1 MATSAG
7 TWDYRDRHGDAF
19 GRTYFRRFDPG
30 VISSVGI
37 GTYLGEP
44 TDRVDTRYQRAIR
57 VALDNGVNVVD
68 TAVNYRCGRSEA
80 VVGRALREAAVDRE
94 AVTVATKG
102 GFVPFDGS
110 RPADP
115 GAYVRDQF
123 VAPGLV
129 NAEDLAQGS
138 HCISP
143 AFIDTMVDRSLDRL
157 GLDKIDLYYVHNP
170 ETQLSTRSR
179 DQTYDLLEATFRRL
193 ERRRLTGAIGR
204 YGVATWDGFRVPAG
218 AGAYLSLPEVI
229 RRSESAADTVGTSTP
244 GLAAVQLPF
253 NIAMADAFTTANHS
267 SPAGEENPDEPAT
280 QSTLACAREAGVS
293 VFASA
298 ILGQGELLNGIPPE
312 IDARL
317 AGETSAQ
324 RAINF
329 ARSAPGVTCALVG
342 ASNPAHVRE
351 NIAAGT
357 FDPLGANAFDAI
369 FE

>member
-44 TDRVDTRYQRAIR
+44 TDRVDSRYQRAIR

-80 VVGRALREAAVDRE
+80 AVGRALREAAVDRE

-102 GFVPFDGS
+102 GFIPFDNS
-110 RPADP
+110 QPADP
-115 GAYVRDQF
+115 GAYVRDRF
-123 VAPGLV
+123 LTPGLV
-129 NAEDLAQGS
+129 DAEDVAQGS

-143 AFIDTMVDRSLDRL
+143 EFIDAMVDRSLDRL
-157 GLDKIDLYYVHNP
+157 GLDTIDLYYVHNP

-179 DQTYDLLEATFRRL
+179 AQTYDLLEATFRQL

-218 AGAYLSLPEVI
+218 AEAYLSLPEVI
-229 RRSESAADTVGTSTP
+229 RRSESAANTVGTNTP

-253 NIAMADAFTTANHS
+253 NVAMADAFIIANHS
-267 SPAGEENPDEPAT
+267 SLTEKDGADDPDT
-280 QSTLACAREAGVS
+280 QSTLACARDAGVS

-298 ILGQGELLNGIPPE
+298 SLGQGELVDQIPPE

-317 AGETSAQ
+317 AGETAAQ

-329 ARSAPGVTCALVG
+329 ARSAPG
-342 ASNPAHVRE
+342 
-351 NIAAGT
+351 
-357 FDPLGANAFDAI
+357 
-369 FE
+369 